1 MEHSHVVECVTLVS
15 ELLPDRPL
23 PRHLPRGIH
32 EPATGV
38 FVLERGMNS
47 NYSDA
52 NYIVLVS
59 IYE

>member
-1 MEHSHVVECVTLVS
+1 MEHIHVVECVTLVS

-38 FVLERGMNS
+38 FVLERGMES
-47 NYSDA
+47 N
-52 NYIVLVS
+52 NLNVNFILFWQYI
-59 IYE
+59 